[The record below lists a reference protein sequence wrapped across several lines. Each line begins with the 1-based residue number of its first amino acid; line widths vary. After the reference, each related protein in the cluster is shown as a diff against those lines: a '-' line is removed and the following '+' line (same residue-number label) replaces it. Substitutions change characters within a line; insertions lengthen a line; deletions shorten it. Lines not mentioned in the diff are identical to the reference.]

1 MADVY
6 YSYKPKE
13 LAHEMLFFVLE
24 KYYGITADENS
35 LSFNENGK
43 PYLISGELF
52 FNITHTKGLIMV
64 AVSKREVG
72 IDAENFAEKKVDFD
86 GIAKK
91 YFSEAEREQIK
102 SERHFFTL
110 WTKKESAIKYAG
122 KTLAKNLKIT
132 TFKGETP
139 TGDPAYEGANTKSY
153 LLSDHVYS
161 ITSKDPEHK
170 VVFLI

>member
-13 LAHEMLFFVLE
+13 LAYEMLFFVLE

-35 LSFNENGK
+35 LSLNENGK

-72 IDAENFAEKKVDFD
+72 IDAENFAEKKIDFD

-91 YFSEAEREQIK
+91 YFSEAEREQIN

-161 ITSKDPEHK
+161 ITSKDLEHK
-170 VVFLI
+170 VIFLI

>member
-1 MADVY
+1 
-6 YSYKPKE
+6 
-13 LAHEMLFFVLE
+13 
-24 KYYGITADENS
+24 
-35 LSFNENGK
+35 
-43 PYLISGELF
+43 
-52 FNITHTKGLIMV
+52 MV

-72 IDAENFAEKKVDFD
+72 IDAENFAEKKVDFESV
-86 GIAKK
+86 ANK

-139 TGDPAYEGANTKSY
+139 TGAPAYEGANTKSY

-170 VVFLI
+170 VIFLI

>member
-13 LAHEMLFFVLE
+13 LTHEMLFFVLE

-43 PYLISGELF
+43 PYLVSGELF
-52 FNITHTKGLIMV
+52 FNITHTKGLIMI
-64 AVSKREVG
+64 AVSKNEVG
-72 IDAENFAEKKVDFD
+72 MDAENFAEKKVDFE

-102 SERHFFTL
+102 NERHFFTL
-110 WTKKESAIKYAG
+110 WTKKESVIKYAG
-122 KTLAKNLKIT
+122 KTLAKNLKTT

-170 VVFLI
+170 VIFLI

>member
-1 MADVY
+1 MAEVY

-24 KYYGITADENS
+24 KYYGITAEENS

-52 FNITHTKGLIMV
+52 FNITHTKGLIMA
-64 AVSKREVG
+64 AVSKREAG
-72 IDAENFAEKKVDFD
+72 IDAENFAEKKIDFD

-132 TFKGETP
+132 TFNGETP
-139 TGDPAYEGANTKSY
+139 R
-153 LLSDHVYS
+153 
-161 ITSKDPEHK
+161 
-170 VVFLI
+170 